1 MLNGLRLLLS
11 LCIQAVSD
19 YSAVA
24 PDLVVSTIPLAVLII
39 FGSQT
44 VSEDNPTSLFC
55 FLPQNIQL
63 TVRGFQ
69 DVLLAWRSLILAIP
83 RRLFGLSSSSTSH
96 IHEARGLRA
105 SDCDDSHPTIGARR
119 WRHPNPSSTPHI
131 SDFLDS
137 LESSRW
143 RVARRAQAL
152 TQRYGSKGKVSSDPY
167 PTTQRNV
174 LTSPALGDFTEPQH
188 IAMPS
193 TNPRRHSWAVDEP
206 AKSPPLVL
214 GVPFVSHGLS
224 SLSPPQKLPSIPPR
238 TLSGP
243 LSPPAS
249 RTNL

>member
-1 MLNGLRLLLS
+1 M
-11 LCIQAVSD
+11 
-19 YSAVA
+19 
-24 PDLVVSTIPLAVLII
+24 
-39 FGSQT
+39 
-44 VSEDNPTSLFC
+44 
-55 FLPQNIQL
+55 
-63 TVRGFQ
+63 
-69 DVLLAWRSLILAIP
+69 LLAWRSLILAIP
-83 RRLFGLSSSSTSH
+83 RRLFGLSSSSTSY

-105 SDCDDSHPTIGARR
+105 SDCDDSHPTIGARH

-167 PTTQRNV
+167 PTTQRNA
-174 LTSPALGDFTEPQH
+174 LASPALGDFTEPQH

-214 GVPFVSHGLS
+214 GIPFVSPGLS

-249 RTNL
+249 REKLWGMKRHSSGPDIALESTLSSDDLHPSRAYLVPDPATNSLVFIHPRNFRSRSRSLSLELGTVSP